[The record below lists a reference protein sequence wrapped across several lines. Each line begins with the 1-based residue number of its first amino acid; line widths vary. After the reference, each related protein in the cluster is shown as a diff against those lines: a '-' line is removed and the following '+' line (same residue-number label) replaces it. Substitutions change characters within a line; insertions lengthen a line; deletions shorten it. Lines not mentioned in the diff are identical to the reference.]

1 MNSRLRWL
9 LFTWAVF
16 SGPVAV
22 AESLTVVGFN
32 VESAAPI

>member
-1 MNSRLRWL
+1 MNSRLCWL